1 MTILETRPVSRRGG
15 SINQDKRRREITEF
29 HECGCK
35 YAELPKLIKG
45 YNDVLS
51 YNNAVAQCGYD
62 DIYVHLVNGKI
73 IAERTDL

>member
-1 MTILETRPVSRRGG
+1 MTPLEKAPVRKRGG
-15 SINQDKRRREITEF
+15 SLNQVKRRSEITEF

-45 YNDVLS
+45 YNDVIA
-51 YNNAVAQCGYD
+51 YNNAVAQCGFT
-62 DIYVHLVNGKI
+62 DIYVHLVSGRI